1 MNAPKHSA
9 FADTAEEAIA
19 AQDALDEPEMTSEM
33 ATEVAMQNTLL
44 TPRFYTTDFAEMDSI
59 DVSPIREDWD
69 NLIAGMKADPNKGH
83 FKKTDEWEANWD
95 SMDPALKAEFIDFLI
110 SSCTAEFS
118 GCVLYKEMKRR
129 GTNPEICEL
138 FSYMSRDEAR
148 HAGFIND
155 ALREAGVGVNLGF
168 LTRKK
173 NYTYFTPKFIY
184 YATYLSEK
192 IGYARYITIF
202 RHLEKHP
209 DKRFHPIF
217 KWFEKWCN
225 DEFRH
230 GEAFAL
236 IMKSDPK
243 FTSGF
248 NVYWIKFFL
257 VAVFATMCIRD
268 HARPEFHKAL
278 DVDINWYDDKV
289 LRITSEISK
298 QVFPIEIDLDHPR
311 WKSGLVK
318 LVKTFKNMEEAK
330 RKGGII
336 GRVNHLLAST
346 RALSIFVGLYLIP
359 SKKNAVPENPRLQ
372 PSY

>member
-1 MNAPKHSA
+1 MKEVDYQNERVDAINET
-9 FADTAEEAIA
+9 TA
-19 AQDALDEPEMTSEM
+19 M
-33 ATEVAMQNTLL
+33 AHETTLL
-44 TPRFYTTDFAEMDSI
+44 NPRFYTTNFKEMDELNVES
-59 DVSPIREDWD
+59 VRKDWD
-69 NLIAGMKADPNKGH
+69 ELISEMKSDPNRTH
-83 FKKTDEWEANWD
+83 FKKTEDWD
-95 SMDPALKAEFIDFLI
+95 KIDFKSLNPELRKEFIDFLV
-110 SSCTAEFS
+110 SSLTAEFS

-129 GTNPEICEL
+129 GTNEEICEL

-155 ALREAGVGVNLGF
+155 ALREAGIGVNLGF

-192 IGYARYITIF
+192 IGYARYITIY
-202 RHLEKHP
+202 RHLEKNP

-243 FTSGF
+243 FTSGI

-257 VAVFATMCIRD
+257 VAVFATMYIRD
-268 HARPEFHKAL
+268 HARPAFHKAL
-278 DVDINWYDDKV
+278 DVDIEWYDETV

-298 QVFPIEIDLDHPR
+298 QVFPLELDLENPK
-311 WKSGLVK
+311 WKSGLKK
-318 LVKTFKNMEEAK
+318 LCFTFDKMEKAK
-330 RKGGII
+330 KSGGII
-336 GRVNHLLAST
+336 GKLKYSFFAT

-359 SKKNAVPENPRLQ
+359 SKKNIVPETSRLQ